1 MVERSQFQTFA
12 SRLLPGASR
21 SRTREIGAGGRRLVR
36 ALDRLGGDIFRR
48 RNSFRQDVKVW
59 GALAI
64 VYFVWGSTY
73 LAIKLTVDTMPPLL
87 SASVRFV
94 AAGTILAAVLAL
106 LGRTLRIGRRQLAAS
121 ALLGFLLLTTGVG
134 MVQLAETSIDS
145 GVAAII
151 ASSVPLQVIAMR
163 TFTRDKVARSTLA
176 SVAVGLA
183 GVALVVGPGGGGEL
197 SGLLVMVAASVSW
210 AVGSFVATKL
220 PLPEDPFV
228 ATAYEMLF
236 GGFLLLPLAA
246 ATGDF
251 GDVERPSATSV
262 AGLAYLAIAG
272 SLVGFT
278 AYAWLLGKAPI
289 SKVVTHQYVNPLVA
303 VILGAVFLDEELGLA
318 TIAGAVLVVSSVFV
332 VVRRETPKPVAE
344 PAPEPAPS

>member
-1 MVERSQFQTFA
+1 M
-12 SRLLPGASR
+12 
-21 SRTREIGAGGRRLVR
+21 
-36 ALDRLGGDIFRR
+36 
-48 RNSFRQDVKVW
+48 KVW
-59 GALAI
+59 AALGI

-73 LAIKLTVDTMPPLL
+73 LAIKLTVETMPPLL
-87 SASVRFV
+87 SASVRFA
-94 AAGTILAAVLAL
+94 AAGAILAAVLAI
-106 LGRTLRIGRRQLAAS
+106 LRRSLRVRRRELAAS

-163 TFTRDKVARSTLA
+163 TLTGDRVGYATLA

-197 SGLLVMVAASVSW
+197 AGLLVMVTASISW
-210 AVGSFVATKL
+210 SVGSFFATKL
-220 PLPEDPFV
+220 PLPGDPFV
-228 ATAYEMLF
+228 ATSYEMLF

-246 ATGDF
+246 ITGDF
-251 GDVERPSATSV
+251 GDLQQPSVRSI
-262 AGLAYLAIAG
+262 AGLVYLALAG

-303 VILGAVFLDEELGLA
+303 ILLGAVFLDEELGPA

-332 VVRRETPKPVAE
+332 VVRRETPKPAAE

>member
-1 MVERSQFQTFA
+1 VKIWA
-12 SRLLPGASR
+12 
-21 SRTREIGAGGRRLVR
+21 
-36 ALDRLGGDIFRR
+36 ALG
-48 RNSFRQDVKVW
+48 
-59 GALAI
+59 I

-73 LAIKLTVDTMPPLL
+73 LAIKLTVETMPPLL

-94 AAGTILAAVLAL
+94 VAGTILAAVLAV
-106 LGRTLRIGRRQLAAS
+106 LRRSLRVRRRELAAS

-134 MVQLAETSIDS
+134 LVQLAETSIDS

-151 ASSVPLQVIAMR
+151 ASSVPLQVVAMR
-163 TFTRDKVARSTLA
+163 TFTGDRVAGATLA

-197 SGLLVMVAASVSW
+197 AGLLVMVSASVSW
-210 AVGSFVATKL
+210 SVGSFTATKL
-220 PLPEDPFV
+220 PLPPDPFV
-228 ATAYEMLF
+228 ATTYEMLF
-236 GGFLLLPLAA
+236 GGLLLLPLAA
-246 ATGDF
+246 VTGDF
-251 GDVERPSATSV
+251 GDVQQPSARSI
-262 AGLAYLAIAG
+262 AGLVYLALAG

-318 TIAGAVLVVSSVFV
+318 TIAGAVLVVSSVFF
-332 VVRRETPKPVAE
+332 VVRRETQKPAAE

>member
-1 MVERSQFQTFA
+1 
-12 SRLLPGASR
+12 
-21 SRTREIGAGGRRLVR
+21 
-36 ALDRLGGDIFRR
+36 
-48 RNSFRQDVKVW
+48 VKVW
-59 GALAI
+59 AALAI

-73 LAIKLTVDTMPPLL
+73 LGIKLTVETMPPLL
-87 SASVRFV
+87 SASARFV
-94 AAGTILAAVLAL
+94 AAGAILAAILAL
-106 LGRTLRIGRRQLAAS
+106 LGRTLRVGRRELAAA

-163 TFTRDKVARSTLA
+163 TLTRDQVARSTLA

-197 SGLLVMVAASVSW
+197 AGLLVMVAASISW
-210 AVGSFVATKL
+210 SVGSFVATKL

-228 ATAYEMLF
+228 ATTYEMLF
-236 GGFLLLPLAA
+236 GGLLLLPLAA

-251 GDVERPSATSV
+251 GDLEQPSVRSI
-262 AGLAYLAIAG
+262 AGLVYLAIAG

-289 SKVVTHQYVNPLVA
+289 SRVVTHQYVNPLVA
-303 VILGAVFLDEELGLA
+303 IILGAVFIDEALGLGM
-318 TIAGAVLVVSSVFV
+318 IAGAVLVVASVFV
-332 VVRRETPKPVAE
+332 VVRRETPKPVTE
-344 PAPEPAPS
+344 PSVEPAPS

>member
-1 MVERSQFQTFA
+1 M
-12 SRLLPGASR
+12 
-21 SRTREIGAGGRRLVR
+21 
-36 ALDRLGGDIFRR
+36 
-48 RNSFRQDVKVW
+48 KVW
-59 GALAI
+59 AALGI

-73 LAIKLTVDTMPPLL
+73 LAIKLTVETMPPLL

-94 AAGTILAAVLAL
+94 AAGTILAAVLAI
-106 LGRTLRIGRRQLAAS
+106 LRRSLRVRHRELAAS

-151 ASSVPLQVIAMR
+151 ASSVPLQVVAMR
-163 TFTRDKVARSTLA
+163 TFTGDRVGHATLA

-197 SGLLVMVAASVSW
+197 AGLLVMVAASVSW
-210 AVGSFVATKL
+210 SVGSFFATKL
-220 PLPEDPFV
+220 PLPGDPFV
-228 ATAYEMLF
+228 ATSYEMLF
-236 GGFLLLPLAA
+236 GGVLLLPLAA
-246 ATGDF
+246 ITGDF
-251 GDVERPSATSV
+251 GDIQQPSVRSI
-262 AGLAYLAIAG
+262 AGLVYLALAG

-303 VILGAVFLDEELGLA
+303 ILLGAVFLDEQLGLA

-332 VVRRETPKPVAE
+332 VVRRETPKPAAE